1 MRYATASNRAVQA
14 GASGPLRSTSNKHKA
29 FWVPNHPILS
39 SPLASQPTPLSGGQL
54 VLGIRQRVTQLLL
67 CSGQQRFDVLEFH
80 TAQRELAHKT
90 FLDVSLWLET
100 HQELLLWCVCFR
112 LGVLWFGIHS
122 SRTILTHNDPLS
134 LPHHCVGG
142 GGPV

>member
-1 MRYATASNRAVQA
+1 MRYATASTRAVQA
-14 GASGPLRSTSNKHKA
+14 GASGPLRSTSNKHKV

-67 CSGQQRFDVLEFH
+67 WS
-80 TAQRELAHKT
+80 
-90 FLDVSLWLET
+90 
-100 HQELLLWCVCFR
+100 VCFR
-112 LGVLWFGIHS
+112 PGVLWFGIHS
-122 SRTILTHNDPLS
+122 SRTILTHYGPLS
-134 LPHHCVGG
+134 LPRDCD